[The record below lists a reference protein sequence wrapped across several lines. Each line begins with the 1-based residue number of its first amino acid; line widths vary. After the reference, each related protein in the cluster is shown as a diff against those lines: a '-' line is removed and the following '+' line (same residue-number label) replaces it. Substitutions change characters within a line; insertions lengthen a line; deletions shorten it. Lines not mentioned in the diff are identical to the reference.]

1 MIVHRN
7 RNWSGWY
14 LQLILSFASSNS
26 HPQYSGQYSRF
37 HLGYLLRYGAASV
50 SEYVA
55 SLNEAQRRHVS
66 AFIDFMSVEYP
77 QLLPKISFSMP
88 MWRLGKKM
96 YEGYVAVSAA
106 KSHFS
111 IHFSDEAFLNRLA
124 EALPACKKGKRCIN
138 IKYGDE
144 VSLRAVEASISDFL
158 KIYRFEGST
167 SL

>member
-1 MIVHRN
+1 
-7 RNWSGWY
+7 
-14 LQLILSFASSNS
+14 
-26 HPQYSGQYSRF
+26 
-37 HLGYLLRYGAASV
+37 
-50 SEYVA
+50 
-55 SLNEAQRRHVS
+55 
-66 AFIDFMSVEYP
+66 
-77 QLLPKISFSMP
+77 MP